1 MNFREDIEKY
11 AAVPLSRHVMLE
23 LLKDY
28 KRPNDK
34 ISELAKAGM
43 LTILKNGLYIPM
55 GKRGV
60 YVTEPFLVANH
71 LWGPSYVSLESA
83 LSHWGFIPERVYEIS
98 SMTTKTSKK
107 YETAIGRFTYRHLV
121 KPYYSL
127 GIKQV
132 TLKEKQVALIASPEK
147 AICDK
152 IITTHGLLLRSAKQV
167 TEFLIEDMR
176 IDEDHLRKLNVI
188 EMRNWLRYAPKRTS
202 LETLVKTLALL

>member
-1 MNFREDIEKY
+1 MHFREDIEKY
-11 AAVPLSRHVMLE
+11 TEAPLSRHVMLD

-34 ISELAKAGM
+34 ITELAKAGM

-55 GKRGV
+55 GKRGL

-71 LWGPSYVSLESA
+71 LWGPSYVSVESA
-83 LSHWGFIPERVYEIS
+83 LSHWGFIPERVYEIA
-98 SMTTKTSKK
+98 SMTTKASKK

-121 KPYYSL
+121 KPYYSF

-132 TLKEKQVALIASPEK
+132 KLKEKQVALIASPEK

-152 IITTHGLLLRSAKQV
+152 IITTPGLFLRSTKQA

-176 IDEDHLRKLNVI
+176 MDEDNLRKLNI
-188 EMRNWLRYAPKRTS
+188 SEMGSWLKYAPKWAS
-202 LETLVKTLALL
+202 LETLVKTLAIL

>member
-1 MNFREDIEKY
+1 MDFREDIEKY
-11 AAVPLSRHVMLE
+11 TAAPLSRHVMLE
-23 LLKDY
+23 LLKAY

-55 GKRGV
+55 GKRGL
-60 YVTEPFLVANH
+60 YVTEPFLIANH
-71 LWGPSYVSLESA
+71 LWGPSYVSVESA
-83 LSHWGFIPERVYEIS
+83 LSHWGFIPERVYEIA

-121 KPYYSL
+121 KPYYSF

-132 TLKEKQVALIASPEK
+132 TLKEKQVAMIASPEK

-152 IITTHGLLLRSAKQV
+152 IIITQGLFLRSTKQV
-167 TEFLIEDMR
+167 KEFLVEDMR
-176 IDEDHLRKLNVI
+176 MDEDNLRKLNVA
-188 EMRNWLRYAPKRTS
+188 EMRSWLKYAPKRTS
-202 LETLVKTLALL
+202 LEILVKTLALL

>member
-1 MNFREDIEKY
+1 MDFREDIEKY
-11 AAVPLSRHVMLE
+11 AAAPLSRHVMLE

-83 LSHWGFIPERVYEIS
+83 LAHWGFIPERVHEIA

-107 YETAIGRFTYRHLV
+107 YKTAIGRFTYKHLV

-176 IDEDHLRKLNVI
+176 IDEDNLRKLNVA
-188 EMRNWLRYAPKRTS
+188 EMKNWLQYAPKRTS
-202 LETLVKTLALL
+202 LETLVKTLSLL

>member
-1 MNFREDIEKY
+1 MDLREDIEKY
-11 AAVPLSRHVMLE
+11 AAAPLSRHVMLE

-55 GKRGV
+55 GKRGF

-83 LSHWGFIPERVYEIS
+83 LSHWGFIPERVYEIA

-176 IDEDHLRKLNVI
+176 IDEDNLRKLNVA
-188 EMRNWLRYAPKRTS
+188 EMRNWLQYAPKRTS

>member
-1 MNFREDIEKY
+1 MDFREDIEKY
-11 AAVPLSRHVMLE
+11 AAAPLSRHVMLE

-55 GKRGV
+55 GKRGF

-83 LSHWGFIPERVYEIS
+83 LSHWGFIPERVYEIA

-176 IDEDHLRKLNVI
+176 IDEDNLRKLNVA
-188 EMRNWLRYAPKRTS
+188 EMRNWLQYAPKRTS